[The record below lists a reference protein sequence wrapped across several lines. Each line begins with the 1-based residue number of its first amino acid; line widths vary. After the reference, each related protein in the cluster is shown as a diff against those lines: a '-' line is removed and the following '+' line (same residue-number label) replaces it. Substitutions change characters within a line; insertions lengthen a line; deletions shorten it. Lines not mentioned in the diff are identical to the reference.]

1 MRRDRWGLSHRTI
14 SGVTDRLMV
23 YARCSSMRLLIVVLL
38 VLLLVLSGW
47 LLMSMNRRDVG
58 GRVREGCSIISS
70 PSLFPV
76 ADEILQVLNGAHDV
90 LARRVAMSLCSS
102 NANKTQGGFFP
113 SNKPLQ

>member
-23 YARCSSMRLLIVVLL
+23 YARRSSMRLLIVV
-38 VLLLVLSGW
+38 LLVLSGW

-58 GRVREGCSIISS
+58 GRVREGCGIISS
-70 PSLFPV
+70 PSLFPM

-102 NANKTQGGFFP
+102 NANKPQGGFFP